1 MTFNYLRRSGFI
13 KALQEYE
20 QRLMSP
26 FDFMPLSEEETT
38 YEEDMKDAM
47 GDARFEDERIRDYE

>member
-1 MTFNYLRRSGFI
+1 MFSYFRDRGFT

-26 FDFMPLSEEETT
+26 FDFMSLSDKEIA
-38 YEEDMKDAM
+38 YEEDMKDAI
-47 GDARFEDERIRDYE
+47 GDAKFEDARINDYE

>member
-1 MTFNYLRRSGFI
+1 MTFNYLRRSGFV

-26 FDFMPLSEEETT
+26 FDFMPLSEEEIAH
-38 YEEDMKDAM
+38 EEDMKDAM

>member
-1 MTFNYLRRSGFI
+1 MTFNYFKDRGFT

-26 FDFMPLSEEETT
+26 FDFMPLSDEEIAH
-38 YEEDMKDAM
+38 EEDMKDAI
-47 GDARFEDERIRDYE
+47 GDARFEDARIYDYE

>member
-1 MTFNYLRRSGFI
+1 MTFSYFINRGFT

-26 FDFMPLSEEETT
+26 FDFMPLSDEEIAH
-38 YEEDMKDAM
+38 EEDMKDAI
-47 GDARFEDERIRDYE
+47 GDARFEDERINDYE